1 MNLDE
6 MKAKRNEYDTKLTAA
21 VAELERLR
29 QVALRLQGAR
39 AALDELIAAEE
50 AGEA

>member
-6 MKAKRNEYDTKLTAA
+6 MKVKRDEYDAKLREALT
-21 VAELERLR
+21 ELERVR

-39 AALDELIAAEE
+39 AALDEMIAAEE
-50 AGEA
+50 AEEA